1 MSVKGLIL
9 KPACMFFRTSD
20 SVVWM
25 IHYKCAIS
33 ETHQGPHMDR
43 HSESED
49 VTNRSFSGHL
59 LISSF
64 LDLPFPAPSLTG
76 YHPQT
81 SAWGSRKERHKRL
94 QAVYYEEE
102 VDFAC
107 CGRFVSLKRNQLTM
121 NSFCG
126 TSFCYIMN
134 TREQTELPK
143 NNSH

>member
-1 MSVKGLIL
+1 MYV
-9 KPACMFFRTSD
+9 FFRTPDWD
-20 SVVWM
+20 SLQHLWFGL
-25 IHYKCAIS
+25 IAINVQYLA
-33 ETHQGPHMDR
+33 TAQIW
-43 HSESED
+43 ESED
-49 VTNRSFSGHL
+49 VTNKSFSGHL

-64 LDLPFPAPSLTG
+64 LDLPFPAPSLMG

-81 SAWGSRKERHKRL
+81 SAWGSRKEQRKRL
-94 QAVYYEEE
+94 RAVYYEEE
-102 VDFAC
+102 VDFDW

-134 TREQTELPK
+134 ICEQADLLK